1 MQSAKPSAHDEGKM
15 THLPAV
21 HSVGPLTCV
30 SAVQSLPHVPHVS
43 SSERSVVQ
51 PSPPL
56 LQSANPA
63 AQS

>member
-1 MQSAKPSAHDEGKM
+1 M